1 MFQSITD
8 KFNPGTLLMTRAVND
23 RVADDSQFAK
33 FVLRSIKRHLKCD
46 WGELCQEDKDLNDL
60 SLSSEDPGRL
70 FSAYE
75 FNGKEDR
82 IYIITEWDRSYTTIL
97 YPNEY

>member
-8 KFNPGTLLMTRAVND
+8 KFNPGKLVMTRGVND
-23 RVADDSQFAK
+23 RIAEDSQFAR
-33 FVLRSIKRHLKCD
+33 FVLRSIKKHLKCN

-60 SLSSEDPGRL
+60 SLNSDDPGRL

-75 FNGKEDR
+75 FNGKNDR

-97 YPNEY
+97 FPSEY